1 MSLDKKIN
9 YSMYILLKFKT
20 FMVRFPIVI
29 QNVGGIVKSGTPPPP
44 STMDTPQ
51 RVQGNRNKRKILIQR
66 GLKKINTKFL
76 QLHVYPK

>member
-44 STMDTPQ
+44 QWIHPRECKGIRINENFNS
-51 RVQGNRNKRKILIQR
+51 KRFEEDK
-66 GLKKINTKFL
+66 
-76 QLHVYPK
+76 Y

>member
-44 STMDTPQ
+44 PQ
-51 RVQGNRNKRKILIQR
+51 WIHPRECKGI
-66 GLKKINTKFL
+66 GINEKF
-76 QLHVYPK
+76 

>member
-29 QNVGGIVKSGTPPPP
+29 QNVGGIVKSGTPLSL

-51 RVQGNRNKRKILIQR
+51 RVQGNKNKRNILIQK
-66 GLKKINTKFL
+66 GFKEIDIYFL
-76 QLHVYPK
+76 Q